1 MTIPRLSFL
10 HWIQSECM
18 PTECMPTKCMPTEC
32 MPTEWVCIKR
42 NKFTVA
48 GDREYKDQTL
58 TV

>member
-10 HWIQSECM
+10 HWIQSE
-18 PTECMPTKCMPTEC
+18 CMPTEC